1 MQFEIYDMHKYLRT
15 QRQRYRRRHGHR
27 PAVETDWRSRY
38 TPSAHMLLRLAQGA
52 WPPLTSLE
60 SRVQSFK
67 ETLQQEQLRPE
78 TIRQYLDQARLFL
91 GYLEGD
97 TL

>member
-1 MQFEIYDMHKYLRT
+1 
-15 QRQRYRRRHGHR
+15 
-27 PAVETDWRSRY
+27 
-38 TPSAHMLLRLAQGA
+38 MLLRLAQGA